1 MRKTISGG
9 QRKRLNIAME
19 LIREPEV
26 LLVDEPTS
34 GLSSKDSELLMDLL
48 KQMTYGG
55 TLVIAVIH
63 QPSGDIFRSFDAL
76 WVMDQG
82 GYPVFTGR
90 PLDALTISAPS

>member
-1 MRKTISGG
+1 MDPK
-9 QRKRLNIAME
+9 
-19 LIREPEV
+19 V

-48 KQMTYGG
+48 KQMTYSG

-76 WVMDQG
+76 VGAWT
-82 GYPVFTGR
+82 TGAIPCLR
-90 PLDALTISAPS
+90 AGHLMP